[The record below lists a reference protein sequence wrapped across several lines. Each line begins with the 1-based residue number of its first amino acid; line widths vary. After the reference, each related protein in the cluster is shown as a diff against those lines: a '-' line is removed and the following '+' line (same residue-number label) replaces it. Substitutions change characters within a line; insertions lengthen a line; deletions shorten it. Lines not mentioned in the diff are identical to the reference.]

1 MKHPIRRQNRPGFT
15 LIELLAV
22 ITIIVILAG
31 LTIGGMSYVNEKQA
45 VEKAKVQI
53 KLLEA
58 AIEEYKLDNGSYPG
72 TSANTPASGNAVSA
86 QLYKALYLDG
96 ATNNTRVYLQQL
108 DPNDSKQGWLGG
120 TGANRTIIDPWGN
133 EYRYRKGSNAQN
145 PDFDLWSM
153 GKDGATNTSS
163 PTHRSNNDDIGNF

>member
-1 MKHPIRRQNRPGFT
+1 MKLPIRRPLRPGFT

-53 KLLEA
+53 KLLES

-72 TSANTPASGNAVSA
+72 TSANTPIAGTGVTN
-86 QLYKALYLDG
+86 QLYRALYLDG
-96 ATNNTRVYLQQL
+96 VTNNTRVYLPQL
-108 DPNDSKQGWLGG
+108 DPNDTKQGWLSG
-120 TGANRTIIDPWGN
+120 TGTARTIIDPWGN
-133 EYRYRKGSNAQN
+133 EFRYRKGNNAQN
-145 PDFDLWSM
+145 PDFDIWTM
-153 GKDGATNTSS
+153 GKDGLTNTST
-163 PTHRSNNDDIGNF
+163 PTHKNNADDLGNF